1 MITNET
7 RTSIKKIYGIIW
19 DVLALYGKTEMNNKL
34 PEDEESN
41 LKYSETRIFQNELLN
56 TLTLVFQNDFKE
68 YL

>member
-1 MITNET
+1 M
-7 RTSIKKIYGIIW
+7 
-19 DVLALYGKTEMNNKL
+19 LALYEKTEMYNKL

-56 TLTLVFQNDFKE
+56 TLTLVLQNDFKE

>member
-7 RTSIKKIYGIIW
+7 RTSIKKIYGLIW
-19 DVLALYGKTEMNNKL
+19 DVLALYEKTEMYNKL

>member
-7 RTSIKKIYGIIW
+7 RTSIKKNCGILW
-19 DVLALYGKTEMNNKL
+19 DVLALYEKTEMYNKL

-56 TLTLVFQNDFKE
+56 TLTLVFQNDFEE